1 MNEKSRRNILKGLAV
16 GTPMVWAKP
25 VVESVMLP
33 AHAESTINP
42 APPPTPC
49 DFSGCFAE
57 TDIAGN
63 SYRIAEGELIHYI
76 GTETCSGGDSQHSDG
91 PVSTAA
97 TAELAAEELACDESS
112 VRALSSHS
120 TYDGACPVWSCD

>member
-57 TDIAGN
+57 TDIAQVV
-63 SYRIAEGELIHYI
+63 I
-76 GTETCSGGDSQHSDG
+76 
-91 PVSTAA
+91 
-97 TAELAAEELACDESS
+97 
-112 VRALSSHS
+112 HS
-120 TYDGACPVWSCD
+120 TPMDLLAQQPPPNWQPKN